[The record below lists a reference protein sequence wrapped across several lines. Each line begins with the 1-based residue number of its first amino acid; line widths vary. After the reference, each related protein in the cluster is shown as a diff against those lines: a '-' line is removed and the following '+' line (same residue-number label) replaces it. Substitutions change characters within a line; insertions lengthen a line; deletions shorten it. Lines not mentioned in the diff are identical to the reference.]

1 MNKSSVYQIV
11 GYKNRGKT
19 NLVCRLVDVLV
30 AQGHRVATIKHDG
43 HEFEFDRK
51 GSDTWLHRH
60 SGACWTAITASNGT
74 AIVHNETLKLAQLI
88 KQAPSD
94 CIMLVEG
101 FSLERY
107 PKLVL
112 IRYEEDIA
120 LLKQLQSV
128 TAAVLWPE
136 IWESRELCS
145 TIGDVVQSNVFELDD
160 TEGITQHIERFH
172 QSNLLSTTIIE
183 K

>member
-1 MNKSSVYQIV
+1 MRMNKSSVYQIV

-30 AQGHRVATIKHDG
+30 AQGNKVATIKHDG

-74 AIVHNETLKLAQLI
+74 AIVHNEALQLEQLI
-88 KQAPSD
+88 QQAPSD
-94 CIMLVEG
+94 SIILVEG
-101 FSLERY
+101 FKLELY

-112 IRYEEDIA
+112 VRWEEDLT
-120 LLKQLQSV
+120 LLEQLQGI
-128 TAAVLWPE
+128 TAVVLWPE
-136 IWESRELCS
+136 IWESQELRARIES
-145 TIGDVVQSNVFELDD
+145 IAPLNVFELDD
-160 TEGITQHIERFH
+160 TEWIAQHIEKLQ
-172 QSNLLSTTIIE
+172 QSICS
-183 K
+183 